1 VAIERHELE
10 MYYQPI
16 VSLDDGRPAA
26 AEALIRWHHP
36 ELGLLLPDLFVPLLD
51 EATMGEA
58 VGAWAIGEACRQAA
72 RWNGPGMAR
81 LRIGVN
87 VTATQVKSGR
97 LAQTIERA
105 LRDTG
110 LPGGLLC
117 IEITEQDQ
125 LPDNEQTRAAVAAVK
140 ALGVLVAIDD
150 FGTGY
155 SSLSYISRLR
165 PDELKLDKSL
175 VTSVDSDAERAGLV
189 VAALAMARSLKVE
202 VVSEGVETEAEKA
215 FLRAHGC
222 DMAQGFLYNRP
233 MPAGQFERWVA
244 DQFSAG

>member
-1 VAIERHELE
+1 
-10 MYYQPI
+10 MFYQPI
-16 VSLDDGRPAA
+16 VSLEDGRTAA

-36 ELGLLLPDLFVPLLD
+36 ELGLLLPDVFLPILD
-51 EATMGEA
+51 EASMSEA
-58 VGAWAIGEACRQAA
+58 VCVWVIGEACRQAA
-72 RWNGPGMAR
+72 RWNGAGKAP

-87 VTATQVKSGR
+87 VTAAQVRSGR
-97 LAQTIERA
+97 LAQTVERA

-110 LPGGLLC
+110 VPAGLLC
-117 IEITEQDQ
+117 IEITEQHQ
-125 LPDNEQTRAAVAAVK
+125 LADDEQSRAAIAALK

-175 VTSVDSDAERAGLV
+175 VTDVDSDAERAGLV
-189 VAALAMARSLKVE
+189 VAALAMARSLKLE
-202 VVSEGVETEAEKA
+202 VVSEGVQTEAERA
-215 FLRAHGC
+215 FLHAHGC

-233 MPAGQFERWVA
+233 MPAGQFESWL
-244 DQFSAG
+244 AGRGA